1 MQLSLFGLSLL
12 NQPLHSLEQHSR
24 ANFSSDF
31 DKYAQKSPKW
41 LLTKFSTLLISW
53 RLYLHISDNA
63 SIRLFH
69 VKIATVP
76 ISTECLKKWIIM
88 QIYHVKSSLGNC
100 MGCTEISM
108 YYIKSCCKFLKFQ
121 AWCHHSFWIQLRTPC
136 SNLYTCE
143 VISQDSF
150 HSSFS

>member
-1 MQLSLFGLSLL
+1 MNKTWIFFLKKQLKISTISNLTNFTIIIVSYIWFFKAVSV
-12 NQPLHSLEQHSR
+12 LH
-24 ANFSSDF
+24 FSE
-31 DKYAQKSPKW
+31 
-41 LLTKFSTLLISW
+41 
-53 RLYLHISDNA
+53 NV
-63 SIRLFH
+63 SIRLFN
-69 VKIATVP
+69 VKIANVP
-76 ISTECLKKWIIM
+76 ISTKCLKKWIIM

-108 YYIKSCCKFLKFQ
+108 YYIKSCCKRLKFQ

-143 VISQDSF
+143 VISQDTL